1 MGVEKDNREETEL
14 SYMFHGFM
22 KSVIKY
28 SVLNALRSYL
38 YRYRKEWLIMDKF
51 TLEIQ
56 EDMIVSNEE
65 KIPVDLEIAVF
76 YVDSEKLAEALKKLS
91 KQQKYVI
98 GYMYVWDLTTDEIA
112 MNMGISSHGVY
123 THKGR
128 ALKKLKKQ
136 IVGETM
142 HGGSG

>member
-1 MGVEKDNREETEL
+1 MAVEKNSREETEIA
-14 SYMFHGFM
+14 YMFHGFM

-38 YRYRKEWLIMDKF
+38 YRYRTELLIMDRF
-51 TLEIQ
+51 TIEIQ

-65 KIPVDLEIAVF
+65 KIPVDLGIAVF
-76 YVDSEKLAEALKKLS
+76 YVDSEKLAEALKRLS
-91 KQQKYVI
+91 KQQKHVI
-98 GYMYVWDLTTDEIA
+98 GYTYVWDMKTNEIA
-112 MNMGISSHGVY
+112 RNMGISPHGVY

-128 ALKKLKKQ
+128 ALKKLKNEMN
-136 IVGETM
+136 GETM